1 MFFAPQRC
9 APFQLSTSKSAP
21 ELKRFVHFHLKICF
35 APQQHAVFEHQSQ
48 LPKVLRSWCVF
59 NILTSKFASPHGR
72 VRFFDIST
80 SKSGLSIEHEVLLTV
95 WLRNVFRATTAC
107 NFWSLISPDGSALTA
122 LASLLFDP
130 PEPQNIGKNT
140 ALRDFSTFLHTCI
153 ILLLTFSL
161 LWSSLF
167 FLNSSSQI

>member
-21 ELKRFVHFHLKICF
+21 ELKRFVHFHLKMCF

-167 FLNSSSQI
+167 FLNSS